1 MSPRV
6 PKLKYSDDQLVRAWQ
21 AASIL
26 MDYPDGQVFD
36 RLDLLADVADS
47 LPQKIGG
54 GLRRTIEHLR
64 SQPRSASQSDY
75 VDTFDTRRRGCLFL
89 TYFSNGETRK
99 RGLALL
105 RIKQVYTKAGL
116 ELAEDQLPDH
126 LCVVLEFAATT
137 DLRAGLKMLLDNRA
151 GLELLR
157 LHLIEIDSPWRG
169 ALEAVC
175 ATLPALAGKD
185 NEAVK
190 RLAAEGPPDEQVG
203 LEPYGAAALSATPG
217 GMP

>member
-1 MSPRV
+1 MTPRA
-6 PKLKYSDDQLVRAWQ
+6 PTLKYSQDVLTRAWQ
-21 AASIL
+21 SASML
-26 MDYPDGQVFD
+26 MDYPGDDLFSQ
-36 RLDLLADVADS
+36 LDLLAEVAAT
-47 LPQKIGG
+47 LPDKLGA
-54 GLRRTIEHLR
+54 GLAQTIHHLR
-64 SQPRSASQSDY
+64 TQPLYESQSDY

-116 ELAEDQLPDH
+116 ILTDDQLPDH

-137 DLRAGLKMLLDNRA
+137 DQQAGLKMILDNRA

-157 LHLIEIDSPWRG
+157 LHLNEIDSPWRG

-175 ATLPALAGKD
+175 ATLPALKGKD
-185 NEAVK
+185 HEAVE
-190 RLAAEGPPDEQVG
+190 RLIAEGPEDEQVG
-203 LEPYGAAALSATPG
+203 LNPYGMPDLMPMPG
-217 GMP
+217 GA

>member
-1 MSPRV
+1 MTPRV
-6 PKLKYSDDQLVRAWQ
+6 PGLKYSQDELTRTWQ
-21 AASIL
+21 SASML
-26 MDYPDGQVFD
+26 MDYPDENLVAH
-36 RLDLLADVADS
+36 LDLLSEVAATLPAKLGTS
-47 LPQKIGG
+47 LQT
-54 GLRRTIEHLR
+54 TIDHLR
-64 SQPRSASQSDY
+64 SRPLRDSESDY

-116 ELAEDQLPDH
+116 ILTDDQLPDH

-137 DLRAGLKMLLDNRA
+137 DQQAGLKMILDNRA

-157 LHLIEIDSPWRG
+157 LHLREIESPWSG

-175 ATLPALAGKD
+175 ATLPPLKGKD
-185 NEAVK
+185 HEAVE
-190 RLAAEGPPDEQVG
+190 RLIAEGPEDEQVG
-203 LEPYGAAALSATPG
+203 LNPYGMPDLLPMPG
-217 GMP
+217 GA

>member
-1 MSPRV
+1 MTPRV
-6 PKLKYSDDQLVRAWQ
+6 PRLKYSEDELTRTWQ
-21 AASIL
+21 SASML
-26 MDYPDGQVFD
+26 LDYPDPSLLAQ
-36 RLDLLADVADS
+36 LDLLSDVAAT
-47 LPQKIGG
+47 LPAKLGAGLQATIG
-54 GLRRTIEHLR
+54 HLR
-64 SQPRSASQSDY
+64 TRPLRASESDY

-116 ELAEDQLPDH
+116 SLRDDQLPDH

-137 DLRAGLKMLLDNRA
+137 DQWAGLKMILDNRA

-157 LHLIEIDSPWRG
+157 LHLREIESPWSG

-175 ATLPALAGKD
+175 ATLPPLKGKD
-185 NEAVK
+185 HEAVE
-190 RLAAEGPPDEQVG
+190 RLIAEGPEDEQVG
-203 LEPYGAAALSATPG
+203 LNPYGMPDLLPMPG
-217 GMP
+217 GA

>member
-6 PKLKYSDDQLVRAWQ
+6 PTLKYPPDTLTRAWQ
-21 AASIL
+21 AASML
-26 MDYPDGQVFD
+26 MDYPDDELFT
-36 RLDLLADVADS
+36 RLDLLDEVAAS
-47 LPQKIGG
+47 LPDKLGN
-54 GLRRTIEHLR
+54 GLQRTIEHLR
-64 SQPRSASQSDY
+64 SRTLLETQSDY

-116 ELAEDQLPDH
+116 HLAEDQLPDH

-137 DLRAGLKMLLDNRA
+137 DQQAGLKIILDNRA

-157 LHLIEIDSPWRG
+157 LHLQEVSSPWHG
-169 ALEAVC
+169 ALESVC
-175 ATLPALAGKD
+175 LTLPPLRAKD
-185 NEAVK
+185 HEAVE
-190 RLAAEGPPDEQVG
+190 RLIATGPEEEQVG
-203 LEPYGAAALSATPG
+203 LDPYGTPDLMPMPG
-217 GMP
+217 GT